1 MQINQ
6 GNNSLKSIL
15 PPVILTDCTLWY
27 CIRTVFCSRQKNL
40 LWQLSSNTQLLL
52 LLEKYA
58 HVVVGLHTAAKS
70 AKLFNPE
77 LDIFIMF
84 SWFSLGS
91 VFKKSRSFIS
101 CEQGNKQ
108 REQNWIKIQI
118 YIRSEWCIM
127 RPLPPSLWMLC
138 SHSVYLGSS
147 QILSTC
153 GFSKTQQIFKMVWE
167 QWTRVLSNVNR
178 TECSTLWHHQMEIK
192 LGIYQFFISRSWK
205 KFPHNLVSKT
215 CTWEILKKRLFLKSH
230 LTDFKNSIFHK
241 KKK

>member
-6 GNNSLKSIL
+6 ANNSLKSIL

-77 LDIFIMF
+77 LDILIMF

-91 VFKKSRSFIS
+91 VFWNSRSFFTS
-101 CEQGNKQ
+101 CEQGNKP

-118 YIRSEWCIM
+118 Y
-127 RPLPPSLWMLC
+127 SL
-138 SHSVYLGSS
+138 
-147 QILSTC
+147 
-153 GFSKTQQIFKMVWE
+153 
-167 QWTRVLSNVNR
+167 RVMYYYAAVAAIALNVMFA
-178 TECSTLWHHQMEIK
+178 Q
-192 LGIYQFFISRSWK
+192 
-205 KFPHNLVSKT
+205 
-215 CTWEILKKRLFLKSH
+215 RLFGVFS
-230 LTDFKNSIFHK
+230 NS
-241 KKK
+241 

>member
-118 YIRSEWCIM
+118 Y
-127 RPLPPSLWMLC
+127 SL
-138 SHSVYLGSS
+138 
-147 QILSTC
+147 
-153 GFSKTQQIFKMVWE
+153 
-167 QWTRVLSNVNR
+167 RVMYYAAVAAIALNVMFA
-178 TECSTLWHHQMEIK
+178 Q
-192 LGIYQFFISRSWK
+192 
-205 KFPHNLVSKT
+205 
-215 CTWEILKKRLFLKSH
+215 RLFGVFS
-230 LTDFKNSIFHK
+230 NS
-241 KKK
+241 